1 MTKKVL
7 LSILLAIFLLCS
19 VFGATFAYAEEPAG
33 NAVALSST
41 SEKVASFSI
50 YESYP
55 TANYPKNTP
64 IALMDGTTE
73 AGTMS
78 FNITIYHD
86 NGTNPKSETYQALK
100 VTKDTVFTLIPN
112 SSCTIKKVIMSVYP
126 GQGTPALAVKDES
139 YQTLFTPTSADR
151 TQIGAESDITLLGM
165 QFGDSFEATE
175 ETPYQ
180 FGVGNYASMYIKR
193 VYVIY
198 ESASIT
204 ETVQS
209 KASWGSQW
217 LDAGDIRVGVLDTGY
232 GDSGWGSTIKTNSSI
247 VIQPAPGYV
256 VLSVTLNSS
265 REDHVL
271 SSASYI
277 TGTDGLNVVKDTLG
291 FTITGFEVGKDYT
304 FGNKSDGTWYVRDIT
319 VTYIEHEH
327 MPEDLTPN
335 YDETSH
341 WDDCICRAKL
351 NEEAHDLVDGEITK
365 QPGNGLPGEQ
375 LQTCQVCSAEVIK
388 YLPCPITDSA
398 ITAEL
403 ANQLVCNGKEQ
414 AQKVIVKVGDVV
426 LEEGVDYTLSNSLQ
440 TNAGNYT
447 LTITGIVKYS
457 GERTLDFTIEKGIIA
472 RPTCDS
478 DPLEYDGSAQS
489 YWIKPDNTRYTISGN
504 RQTEIGTYVAE
515 VTLTEEAYAN
525 YRWEET
531 DERTIT
537 YQFEM
542 IKGKVKAPTPGSN
555 TFTYNG
561 KAQTFYLPTN
571 ASRYTLSG
579 DSRTQTNA
587 GTYTV
592 TVTLNDPEHYQWKDG
607 TEGVLTYTFTINKI
621 NVQMPVADTTEFSYT
636 GSEHTYHVE
645 PNDLYEITGNQQTNA
660 GTHTVVVSLKDPVN
674 YQWANGTSE
683 DLTFPFVINKINV
696 QKPVADT
703 TVFTYTGSKQTYNI
717 ESNSLY
723 NITNNQKTGAGT
735 YTVVVSL
742 KDPVNY
748 QWQEG
753 TSEDLTFPFVINKA
767 IVQKPAADPTVFYY
781 TGSEQT
787 YYIEPNDLYTIS
799 GNKQTRAGNYK
810 ATVTLKTSNW
820 NNYQWEGED
829 PDDPR
834 FSYDFV
840 INKAIVQ
847 RPAADPTVYR
857 FNGQSHKYQIQRND
871 ALYTITYTGGLSA
884 QVFPGSYPIT
894 VKLNDNRNYVWD
906 DDTYDN
912 LIYDFTILKGG
923 VDLNTIVFA
932 DKEVVFDGTAHSIEM
947 ENLSSEFVVT
957 YEGNGQV
964 NLGTYTITA
973 RISLADSYYEEYY
986 EELPT
991 LTATLSITKASVT
1004 KPTADT
1010 TEFIYNGLAQT
1021 YTLASNDLFYTIS
1034 GDSLTQT
1041 NAGTYTITVSLN
1053 NTEAC
1058 QWDDGS
1064 EGTLTYTFVIA
1075 KATYDMSGVVFT
1087 GKTVTYNGQVHA
1099 LEATNLPAGVTVS
1112 YENNNQTNAGNY
1124 TVTANF
1130 VGNAN
1135 YNDIASQ
1142 TAQLVIEKA
1151 TYDMSGVAFV
1161 DQTVT
1166 YTGSK
1171 FYLDVTGVPT
1181 GVEVTYENNGHSDVG
1196 EYTVIAKFAVDAN
1209 HNAIANLTATLTINK
1224 AQVIKPAADTTSF
1237 VYTGSALTYAVA
1249 TSDLYTVSGN
1259 VQTNAGSYTVEIA
1272 LKDKANY
1279 EWTDGTIE
1287 DLAYNF
1293 AIAKATYDM
1302 SGVVFADT
1310 TVTYDGES
1318 HSILATNLPAGV
1330 TVTYENNEQTV
1341 VGTYTITANFAGD
1354 KDNYNAIPS
1363 QTATLTIAK
1372 AILAKPA
1379 QDTTNFV
1386 YTGSALTYT
1395 VATNNFYTVSGNVQ
1409 TNAGSYTVAIVLKD
1423 KANCEWADGT
1433 TDDLAYNFAI
1443 AKATYDM
1450 SGVVFADTTVT
1461 YDGESHSILATNLPN
1476 GVTVA
1481 YTGNAQTE
1489 AGEYTITATFT
1500 GDVNYNAIPS
1510 QTAKLVIEKAQVEKP
1525 AADTTEFVYNA
1536 AAQTYTIAAS
1546 NLYTVAGNVQ
1556 TNAGSYT
1563 VAIVLKDKANYE
1575 WADGTIEDLA
1585 YNFAIA
1591 KATYDMTGV
1600 VFANK
1605 TVTYT
1610 GSAFSIEA
1618 TNLPAGVTVAY
1629 TGNAQTEAGE
1639 YTITATF
1646 TGDVNYNAIPSQTA
1660 KLVIE
1665 KAQVE
1670 KPAAD
1675 TTEFVYNAAAQ
1686 TYTIAASNLYTVAGN
1701 VETLAGNYTVTVTL
1715 KDKDNYEW
1723 TDETVTD
1730 LTFNFVIAK
1739 ATYDMSGVVFA
1750 DKTVVYTGSVFSI
1763 EATNLPAGVTVTYEN
1778 NGQTNPNVYTI
1789 TAKFAGDLNY
1799 NAIPDK
1805 TAVLIIKN
1813 STLKFDTDAEN
1824 DVADDIIISAEDGI
1838 DPTQQL
1844 VVELIEVDKDTQD
1857 FQEILKKGQKVAIA
1871 YDVKLLKDGASVQP
1885 DGTLKFK
1892 ILIPM
1897 ELLGR
1902 NFRILHIHNNDD
1914 VSEVNYT
1921 VEDGYAV
1928 FESKQLSEFV
1938 FVYDMGSLLW
1948 VIIVLAV
1955 VALLE
1960 VAFLLFVAKK
1970 KEQFKNATVAGVYP
1984 PFVFGMFI
1992 SELDI
1997 ALTVALAVVVIA
2009 LAVICIISAI
2019 KVFNIKGAQ
2028 VATVACCAQPQ
2039 ADVSVT
2045 EPVVDEGDDDAE
2057 SKRILKSF
2065 TQRLDECK
2073 EETAIYY
2080 NILKE
2085 EFLSYKKVKVK
2096 ISFKHESFRIG
2107 KNLVARFKFRGKTLC
2122 LFLALNPD
2130 DYQNTKFKIVN
2141 MADVSSNKDV
2151 PTMYKINLPRRVE
2164 YAKVLIA
2171 DLMKKYGVE
2180 KTK

>member
-1 MTKKVL
+1 MKTKKLLVL
-7 LSILLAIFLLCS
+7 LLLVAFVAS
-19 VFGATFAYAEEPAG
+19 MFGFGSLANAEEAG
-33 NAVALSST
+33 ARST
-41 SEKVASFSI
+41 STEKVASFSI

-55 TANYPKNTP
+55 TDKYPKDTP

-78 FNITIYHD
+78 FNINLYHD
-86 NGTNPKSETYQALK
+86 TGTNPKSETYQALK

-112 SSCTIKKVIMSVYP
+112 SSCTIKKVIMSVY
-126 GQGTPALAVKDES
+126 QGTATPALAVKDSS

-151 TQIGAESDITLLGM
+151 AQIGAESDITLLGM

-198 ESASIT
+198 EIASIT

-217 LDAGDIRVGVLDTGY
+217 MDAGHIRVGVLDAGY
-232 GDSGWGSTIKTNSSI
+232 GDSSWGSTIKTNSDI
-247 VIQPAPGYV
+247 VLQPAPGYV
-256 VLSVTLNSS
+256 LLSVTLNSS
-265 REDHVL
+265 RESHVL

-319 VTYIEHEH
+319 VTYIEHDHLPEH
-327 MPEDLTPN
+327 LTPN
-335 YDETSH
+335 HDETSH
-341 WDDCICRAKL
+341 WDECICRAKL

-440 TNAGNYT
+440 TNAGDYT

-561 KAQTFYLPTN
+561 KAQTFYLGSN
-571 ASRYTLSG
+571 SRYTIGG

-587 GTYTV
+587 GTYIV

-645 PNDLYEITGNQQTNA
+645 PNDLYEITGTQQTNA

-703 TVFTYTGSKQTYNI
+703 TVFTYTGSRHTYNI

-723 NITNNQKTGAGT
+723 TITNNQKTGAGT

-742 KDPVNY
+742 KDAVNY
-748 QWQEG
+748 QWQDG

-799 GNKQTRAGNYK
+799 GNTQTRAGNYK

-932 DKEVVFDGTAHSIEM
+932 DKEVVFDGTAHSIEI

-991 LTATLSITKASVT
+991 LTATLKIVKATVT
-1004 KPTADT
+1004 RPTADA
-1010 TEFIYNGLAQT
+1010 TEFVYDGQPHT
-1021 YTLASNDLFYTIS
+1021 YTLASNDLMYTIG

-1041 NAGTYTITVSLN
+1041 NAGTYTITVSLIN
-1053 NTEAC
+1053 PEAC

-1064 EGTLTYTFVIA
+1064 DEELTYTFVIA
-1075 KATYDMSGVVFT
+1075 KATYDMSGVVFE
-1087 GKTVTYNGQVHA
+1087 GKTVTYDGNTHP
-1099 LEATNLPAGVTVS
+1099 LEATNLPAGVSVS
-1112 YENNNQTNAGNY
+1112 YENNDQTNAGTH
-1124 TVTANF
+1124 TVVAKFT
-1130 VGNAN
+1130 GDAN
-1135 YNDIASQ
+1135 YNDIANKE
-1142 TAQLVIEKA
+1142 AQLVIEKA
-1151 TYDMSGVAFV
+1151 TYDMSGVAFA

-1171 FYLDVTGVPT
+1171 FYLDVTGLPD
-1181 GVEVTYENNGHSDVG
+1181 GVSVSYDNNG
-1196 EYTVIAKFAVDAN
+1196 
-1209 HNAIANLTATLTINK
+1209 
-1224 AQVIKPAADTTSF
+1224 
-1237 VYTGSALTYAVA
+1237 
-1249 TSDLYTVSGN
+1249 
-1259 VQTNAGSYTVEIA
+1259 QTNAGSYTVTANFTGDATNYNAIPSKQAQLVIEKATYDMSGVVFEDTTVEFNGSAQSILA
-1272 LKDKANY
+1272 TNLPTGVTATYTGNEQTVVGEYTVTANFVGDSANYNPIDSKTTTLTIVKANIEKPALDETTFTFDGEEQTYQVAANEFYTVSGNVQKLAGNYTVTVVLKDKANCQ
-1279 EWTDGTIE
+1279 WTDGTTD
-1287 DLAYNF
+1287 DLAYEF
-1293 AIAKATYDM
+1293 VIAKATYDM

-1310 TVTYDGES
+1310 TVTYDGS
-1318 HSILATNLPAGV
+1318 AQSILADNLPNGV
-1330 TVTYENNEQTV
+1330 TATYTGNEQTV
-1341 VGTYTITANFAGD
+1341 VGEYEIKVEFAGD
-1354 KDNYNAIPS
+1354 FDNYNTIAS
-1363 QTATLTIAK
+1363 RTAKLTIVK
-1372 AILAKPA
+1372 AQVTKPA
-1379 QDTTNFV
+1379 LDETTFA

-1395 VATNNFYTVSGNVQ
+1395 VAASDLYTVSGNVE
-1409 TNAGSYTVAIVLKD
+1409 TLAGSYTVAIVLKD
-1423 KANCEWADGT
+1423 KANYEWTDGT
-1433 TDDLAYNFAI
+1433 TDDLAYTFVIAKAQVAKPALDTTTFVYTGSALTYTVAANSLYTVSGNVETFAGSYTVAIALKDKANYEWTDGTTTDLAYEFVI

-1461 YDGESHSILATNLPN
+1461 YDGASHSILATNLPN
-1476 GVTVA
+1476 GVTA
-1481 YTGNAQTE
+1481 SYTNNGKTNT
-1489 AGEYTITATFT
+1489 GEYTITATFT
-1500 GDVNYNAIPS
+1500 GNVNYHEIPS
-1510 QTAKLVIEKAQVEKP
+1510 QTATLTIVKAQVAKP
-1525 AADTTEFVYNA
+1525 ALDTTKFVYTGSA
-1536 AAQTYTIAAS
+1536 LTYTVAANS
-1546 NLYTVAGNVQ
+1546 LYTVSGDVQ
-1556 TNAGSYT
+1556 TNAGEYT
-1563 VAIVLKDKANYE
+1563 VAIVLNDKANYE
-1575 WADGTIEDLA
+1575 WTDGT
-1585 YNFAIA
+1585 
-1591 KATYDMTGV
+1591 T
-1600 VFANK
+1600 
-1605 TVTYT
+1605 
-1610 GSAFSIEA
+1610 
-1618 TNLPAGVTVAY
+1618 
-1629 TGNAQTEAGE
+1629 
-1639 YTITATF
+1639 
-1646 TGDVNYNAIPSQTA
+1646 
-1660 KLVIE
+1660 
-1665 KAQVE
+1665 
-1670 KPAAD
+1670 
-1675 TTEFVYNAAAQ
+1675 
-1686 TYTIAASNLYTVAGN
+1686 
-1701 VETLAGNYTVTVTL
+1701 
-1715 KDKDNYEW
+1715 
-1723 TDETVTD
+1723 TD
-1730 LTFNFVIAK
+1730 LGYTFAIAK

-1750 DKTVVYTGSVFSI
+1750 DKTVVHNGSAHSI
-1763 EATNLPAGVTVTYEN
+1763 LATNLPDGVTASYTN
-1778 NGQTNPNVYTI
+1778 NGKTDAGEYTI
-1789 TAKFAGDLNY
+1789 TATFTGNVNY
-1799 NAIPDK
+1799 NEIPSQ
-1805 TAVLIIKN
+1805 TAKLTIKHSSLPFN
-1813 STLKFDTDAEN
+1813 TDADN
-1824 DVADDIIISAEDGI
+1824 DVANDIIISCEDGI
-1838 DPTQQL
+1838 HPGAQL
-1844 VVELIEVDKDTQD
+1844 TVKQLDADQVTENISQHLE
-1857 FQEILKKGQKVAIA
+1857 KGQQVGVI
-1871 YDVKLLKDGASVQP
+1871 YDVKLIQGGASVQP
-1885 DGTLKFK
+1885 DGTLTFK
-1892 ILIPM
+1892 ILIPQ
-1897 ELLGR
+1897 ELR
-1902 NFRILHIHNNDD
+1902 NRDFSIMHVHGDD
-1914 VSEVNYT
+1914 KSEV
-1921 VEDGYAV
+1921 EFDIQGDYAV
-1928 FESKQLSEFV
+1928 FTTDSLSEFV
-1938 FVYDMGSLLW
+1938 FVYEVGSLVGLI
-1948 VIIVLAV
+1948 VVFAIIALAEIVVLALLLKKNQKSNNV
-1955 VALLE
+1955 KVASL
-1960 VAFLLFVAKK
+1960 
-1970 KEQFKNATVAGVYP
+1970 YP
-1984 PFVFGMFI
+1984 PFVLGMFVQLGQI
-1992 SELDI
+1992 VCVIVLATLVI
-1997 ALTVALAVVVIA
+1997 TLAVVNIL
-2009 LAVICIISAI
+2009 LAVNMFFGNKKSA
-2019 KVFNIKGAQ
+2019 
-2028 VATVACCAQPQ
+2028 
-2039 ADVSVT
+2039 
-2045 EPVVDEGDDDAE
+2045 
-2057 SKRILKSF
+2057 
-2065 TQRLDECK
+2065 
-2073 EETAIYY
+2073 
-2080 NILKE
+2080 
-2085 EFLSYKKVKVK
+2085 KK
-2096 ISFKHESFRIG
+2096 
-2107 KNLVARFKFRGKTLC
+2107 
-2122 LFLALNPD
+2122 
-2130 DYQNTKFKIVN
+2130 
-2141 MADVSSNKDV
+2141 
-2151 PTMYKINLPRRVE
+2151 
-2164 YAKVLIA
+2164 AK
-2171 DLMKKYGVE
+2171 
-2180 KTK
+2180 